1 MVVKDYS
8 KDKHSTRWKIKAQA
22 KAKATAA
29 AVGKAKAKAKSKSKP
44 KPKTAFERP
53 LPPEESEERDQIR
66 VAKDADLTDLGLSTA
81 DAGMTRAQYVPE
93 ELVEGESGLN
103 IDEGIWDKSL
113 KAVPFSLLV
122 DLEPALCVPP
132 DGHEPIWPTPEAAQ

>member
-29 AVGKAKAKAKSKSKP
+29 AVGKAKAKSKAKV
-44 KPKTAFERP
+44 KTAFERP
-53 LPPEESEERDQIR
+53 LPPEEGEERDQIR
-66 VAKDADLTDLGLSTA
+66 VAKDADLTDLGLSSA
-81 DAGMTRAQYVPE
+81 HAGMASSYVPE
-93 ELVEGESGLN
+93 DLVEGESGLN
-103 IDEGIWDKSL
+103 IDGAVWEKSL

-122 DLEPALCVPP
+122 DLEPALCVPT
-132 DGHEPIWPTPEAAQ
+132 DGHPEIWPTPEPAS